1 VTVIDTPV
9 QTGLEDLIGR
19 VQEVAELSL
28 DHARTLPPEAYRSP
42 GLYELEIEKVFR
54 KEWVCI
60 GRADE
65 VSEPGDFVSVTL
77 VGEPLVLTRDS
88 EGTLHVLS
96 RVCRHRWAE
105 VCEGSGNASRLQ
117 CPYHHWTYA
126 LSGELLA
133 APLMRDNVDFD
144 KACSA
149 LPEVRSEVWQG
160 FLFVNLDG
168 DASPLAPRLVAL
180 DKILEPYDLSSF
192 RTVCQTAWGD
202 SAYDWKLLVD
212 NYLECYHHLGVH
224 HASVQPTFPAQLTW
238 VDDDG
243 DDVWSVTHL
252 PVAKAA
258 AVTDAQGRT
267 VAPMFLPPPPGVGEE
282 QLNEILIIG
291 VFPFLLFG
299 VNPDFVEWYHAFPT
313 AAGRVDLTI
322 KFCVHPE
329 QLESATSEQG
339 LADVVESLRVIHGED
354 LPVLEAM
361 QRGVGSQFSTEGPLS
376 SFEEPM
382 QHFSRYL
389 SRMLRSV

>member
-1 VTVIDTPV
+1 
-9 QTGLEDLIGR
+9 
-19 VQEVAELSL
+19 
-28 DHARTLPPEAYRSP
+28 
-42 GLYELEIEKVFR
+42 
-54 KEWVCI
+54 
-60 GRADE
+60 
-65 VSEPGDFVSVTL
+65 
-77 VGEPLVLTRDS
+77 
-88 EGTLHVLS
+88 
-96 RVCRHRWAE
+96 
-105 VCEGSGNASRLQ
+105 
-117 CPYHHWTYA
+117 
-126 LSGELLA
+126 
-133 APLMRDNVDFD
+133 MRDNEDFD
-144 KACSA
+144 KANSA
-149 LPEVRSEVWQG
+149 LPEVHTEVWQG
-160 FLFVNLDG
+160 FVFVNLDG

-192 RTVCQTAWGD
+192 RTVCQTTWGD

-252 PVAKAA
+252 PVAKDA

-267 VAPMFLPPPPGVGEE
+267 VAPMFLPPPPGVNEE

-339 LADVVESLRVIHGED
+339 LADVVESLAVHGED

-361 QRGVGSQFSTEGPLS
+361 QRGVSSQFSTEGPLS

-389 SRMLRSV
+389 SRMLRSM